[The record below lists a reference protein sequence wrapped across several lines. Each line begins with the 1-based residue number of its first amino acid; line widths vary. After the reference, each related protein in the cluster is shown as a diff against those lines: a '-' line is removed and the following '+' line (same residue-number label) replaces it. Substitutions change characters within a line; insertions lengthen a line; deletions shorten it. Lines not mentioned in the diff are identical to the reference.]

1 MTFKVGISEK
11 KLADKRFKRTEEKIL
26 RLFFEDEKCLEM
38 KTLAEKVGVTR
49 STVYRHHR
57 AARNI
62 VLDYEVFVL
71 RSYIRMVKR
80 NSHLSVRLIF
90 LKTLYFVINK
100 EDVFKVLMKYC
111 EERIFYK
118 MIIGIDS
125 QMMKKM
131 KLPRNAYLIYVVY
144 ASEVARLVY
153 EWGKNGFLEDEIEV
167 VLDRIMFLTMTA
179 RVRLKVL
186 LK

>member
-1 MTFKVGISEK
+1 MGYRIGITEK
-11 KLADKRFKRTEEKIL
+11 RLADKRFKRTEEKIL

-38 KTLAEKVGVTR
+38 KTLAKKVGVTR

-62 VLDYEVFVL
+62 VLDYENFVL
-71 RSYIRMVKR
+71 RLFIRMVKR
-80 NSHLSVRLIF
+80 NSRLPVRLLF
-90 LKTLYFVINK
+90 LKTLYFVMNK
-100 EDVFKVLMKYC
+100 EEIFRILMKYC
-111 EERIFYK
+111 EERVFYK

-125 QMMKKM
+125 QMLKKM
-131 KLPRNAYLIYVVY
+131 KLPRNAYLVYVVY
-144 ASEVARLVY
+144 ASEVARLMY
-153 EWGKNGFLEDEIEV
+153 EWGKNGFLESEIEV

-179 RVRLKVL
+179 RVRLKIL